1 MKLAKWIFLIA
12 GIFGLLATI
21 PLAFSGKVIEQMMP
35 GSLSHPE
42 FFYGFVLLDMC
53 WQVLY
58 LFLSTDP
65 VRYRPMMIP
74 SLLAKAS
81 GTVALT
87 WLYVLGRVSG
97 LWITVAIV
105 DGVFAVL
112 FLIAFW
118 ATGRGMNKTVA

>member
-1 MKLAKWIFLIA
+1 
-12 GIFGLLATI
+12 
-21 PLAFSGKVIEQMMP
+21 
-35 GSLSHPE
+35 
-42 FFYGFVLLDMC
+42 
-53 WQVLY
+53 
-58 LFLSTDP
+58 
-65 VRYRPMMIP
+65 MMIP